1 REERRAAL
9 RPGNG
14 KRVESKNLQ
23 AYVFCNVVY
32 CVEDMECAMSN
43 HFALFDTAIGRCGIA
58 WGERGIN
65 AVQLPMPSEQKTRA
79 RIRQRHGDI
88 AEAAPPADVQAVIAR
103 IVELLDGKPDDLAD
117 IPLDLDG
124 VPEFD

>member
-1 REERRAAL
+1 
-9 RPGNG
+9 
-14 KRVESKNLQ
+14 
-23 AYVFCNVVY
+23 
-32 CVEDMECAMSN
+32 MSSC

-88 AEAAPPADVQAVIAR
+88 AEAAPPANVQAAIAR
-103 IVELLDGKPDDLAD
+103 MVALLEGKPDDLAD
-117 IPLDLDG
+117 IALDLKG
-124 VPEFD
+124 VPEFDRGVYDIARRIPPGQTMTYWCIGRAPGGG